1 MFFLSKIGQIPRLI
15 SFLIL
20 YLLITK
26 ETLDKLIFLFV
37 IIVFSCLIIKF
48 FYKSKRKT
56 IILTS
61 LSLIIF
67 LPLGLPS
74 EIQNIFLPSRYKY
87 IR

>member
-26 ETLDKLIFLFV
+26 ETLDNLIFLFV

-74 EIQNIFLPSRYKY
+74 EIQNIFLPSGYKY